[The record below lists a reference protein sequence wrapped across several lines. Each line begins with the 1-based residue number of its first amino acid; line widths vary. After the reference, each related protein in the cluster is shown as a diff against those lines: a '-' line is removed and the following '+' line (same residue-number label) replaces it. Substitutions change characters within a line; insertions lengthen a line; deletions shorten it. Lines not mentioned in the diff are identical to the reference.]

1 MRHRAAHDVA
11 MTPVPLLH
19 LVARTAAH
27 ARPFQHRAACA
38 ELWRRLARSFDL
50 VACVLMP
57 DHVHVLAQIEHD
69 IALRSFA
76 RVLSAFQLR
85 MQESG
90 RSEFYFE
97 WESLPQPEKV
107 QHDKRHIARTV
118 RYIHLNPARDALC
131 DDPLEWEW
139 STHRDW
145 VGAVA
150 RPVVDRARWARAMGR
165 RMPSCVKW
173 LHEYVCADVSIA
185 RPRPVSDP
193 AALLR
198 AEKDASLD
206 SIASAVPRVL
216 RSACSDPREF
226 GPTERRLFLLAA
238 ARWTG
243 YRAPELAR
251 FVGCDRTNAWK
262 MIRCEKRILLERS
275 PDRYE
280 GRRPGARPS
289 EQCPASNQRIDS
301 NHSEPTNGELMNG
314 EPRVDEDLRIDV
326 AHHASPGMRIRRAPL
341 NDIEARAIA
350 LTLADARL
358 SSMPLSLSAGPMRRR
373 APS

>member
-1 MRHRAAHDVA
+1 
-11 MTPVPLLH
+11 
-19 LVARTAAH
+19 
-27 ARPFQHRAACA
+27 
-38 ELWRRLARSFDL
+38 
-50 VACVLMP
+50 MP
-57 DHVHVLAQIEHD
+57 DHVHVLARIEHD

-76 RVLSAFQLR
+76 RVLSAFRLR
-85 MQESG
+85 MQASG
-90 RSEFYFE
+90 RTEFDFE
-97 WESLPQPEKV
+97 WESLPRPEKV

-118 RYIHLNPARDALC
+118 RYIHLNPTRDALC

-145 VGAVA
+145 IGAVA

-173 LHEYVCADVSIA
+173 LHEYVSADVSIA

-193 AALLR
+193 AAHLR

-216 RSACSDPREF
+216 RSACCDPQEF
-226 GPTERRLFLLAA
+226 GPLERRLFLLAA

-262 MIRCEKRILLERS
+262 MIRCEKRILLERAVDRNERPSGDRPDEHRPTSDQRTTSEQRANDWRTDSERTDSDPHIDDDLRADAARRAS
-275 PDRYE
+275 PDT
-280 GRRPGARPS
+280 S
-289 EQCPASNQRIDS
+289 
-301 NHSEPTNGELMNG
+301 
-314 EPRVDEDLRIDV
+314 
-326 AHHASPGMRIRRAPL
+326 RIRRMPL

-358 SSMPLSLSAGPMRRR
+358 TSMPLSVAAGPMGRRS
-373 APS
+373 PH

>member
-1 MRHRAAHDVA
+1 

-19 LVARTAAH
+19 LVARTASR
-27 ARPFQHRAACA
+27 ARPFEHRPACV

-76 RVLSAFQLR
+76 RVLSAFRLR
-85 MQESG
+85 MSATG
-90 RSEFYFE
+90 RAEFDFE

-118 RYIHLNPARDALC
+118 RYIHLNPTRDALC

-173 LHEYVCADVSIA
+173 LHQYVCADVSIA

-193 AALLR
+193 GAQIR

-216 RSACSDPREF
+216 RSACCDPQEF
-226 GPTERRLFLLAA
+226 GPLERRLFLLAA
-238 ARWTG
+238 ARWTR

-262 MIRCEKRILLERS
+262 MIRCEKRILLEHSAQHYERRS
-275 PDRYE
+275 
-280 GRRPGARPS
+280 GARHDG
-289 EQCPASNQRIDS
+289 QLPASDQHADGGQRSDR
-301 NHSEPTNGELMNG
+301 ERTDG
-314 EPRVDEDLRIDV
+314 EPHIDDDLRAD
-326 AHHASPGMRIRRAPL
+326 AARHSSAELRRIRRTPL
-341 NDIEARAIA
+341 NEIEARAIA
-350 LTLADARL
+350 LTLADTRL
-358 SSMPLSLSAGPMRRR
+358 SSMPLSLAASRTPRRT
-373 APS
+373 PHQG